1 MENGNKDS
9 CSCCSYSRI
18 YEDFMPTSELVHG
31 KDYDTL
37 LLNLPGFKKE
47 ELRVELNKTGI
58 LKISGQRPVGMSNK
72 WRRFQKEFP
81 VAVNC
86 DRSKISAKLE
96 NGILHV
102 KQPKMITS
110 PVKKDNKLTAT
121 LAENTPAAN
130 SQTTT
135 LRDEFSKQD
144 NAGTDTSSKEE
155 PKTNSPKNSEQTEA
169 KSSSSSSSYSES
181 TDDETIGNVSCLA
194 ANMKKTR
201 KVMKMTLVALSVLGI
216 GLYVANVMKSANEAE
231 K

>member
-1 MENGNKDS
+1 MDS
-9 CSCCSYSRI
+9 TQTQV
-18 YEDFMPTSELVHG
+18 YEDFVPSTKLVQEEHL
-31 KDYDTL
+31 DTL
-37 LLNLPGFKKE
+37 HLTLQGFKKE
-47 ELRVELNKTGI
+47 ELRVELNKTGT
-58 LKISGQRPVGMSNK
+58 LKISGQRPVGKSNK

-102 KQPKMITS
+102 IQPKMKTS
-110 PVKKDNKLTAT
+110 SEKKDNKLIAT

-130 SQTTT
+130 RQTTT

-144 NAGTDTSSKEE
+144 NAGTNTCSKEE
-155 PKTNSPKNSEQTEA
+155 PKTKNSEQTEG
-169 KSSSSSSSYSES
+169 KSSSSGSSYSES

-201 KVMKMTLVALSVLGI
+201 KVMKMILVAVSVLGI
-216 GLYVANVMKSANEAE
+216 GLYVANVMKSANGVEE
-231 K
+231 